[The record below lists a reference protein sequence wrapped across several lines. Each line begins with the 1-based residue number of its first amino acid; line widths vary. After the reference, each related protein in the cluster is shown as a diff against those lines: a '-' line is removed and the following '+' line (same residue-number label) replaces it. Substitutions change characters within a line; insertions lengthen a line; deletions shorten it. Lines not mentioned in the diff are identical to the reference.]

1 MCKVEKYIVFVC
13 TGNTCRSPMAEAILK
28 DMLHKREINN
38 VIVSSAGIFALE
50 GDMVSAEALEV
61 LKREGIDLSS
71 HKARQVSKDILMKSD
86 LILTMTKNHKEMLLN
101 YFPDSKEKIYTLK
114 EYAYG
119 VEDDIIDPFGRGLSA
134 YEEALEDIKRA
145 LGELIDKI

>member
-1 MCKVEKYIVFVC
+1 MCKVEKHILFVC

-38 VIVSSAGIFALE
+38 VIVSSAGIFVLE
-50 GDMVSAEALEV
+50 GDMASAEALEV
-61 LKREGIDLSS
+61 LKREEIDLSD

-86 LILTMTKNHKEMLLN
+86 LILTMTQNHKEVLLN
-101 YFPDSKEKIYTLK
+101 YFPDSKGKIYTLK

-119 VEDDIIDPFGRGLSA
+119 VEDDIIDPFGRGLKA